1 MASLHSLRAQS
12 AACMQEDPP
21 EAIAIA
27 CGALLNVLPSADLR
41 GRVQLLA
48 SILKGLLALADQ
60 TGLESL
66 QGLGTLTG
74 CHSAVDARRSLSYA
88 LTVRPN
94 ANAVATCFVCFFEL
108 LHRERIWFGQVRTA
122 LSLALQRSVLQ

>member
-1 MASLHSLRAQS
+1 MASLHSLREQS
-12 AACMQEDPP
+12 AACMQDDPP
-21 EAIAIA
+21 EAITIA
-27 CGALLNVLPSADLR
+27 CGALLN
-41 GRVQLLA
+41 
-48 SILKGLLALADQ
+48 
-60 TGLESL
+60 
-66 QGLGTLTG
+66 GTLTG